1 MLVKCTPKAT
11 FFSSTK
17 MTEYFPGAVTSCKYM
32 HACMYNDIISVIL
45 HGGLRYHRDL
55 GKYHLLCF
63 PLNNFMLLRD

>member
-45 HGGLRYHRDL
+45 HGGLRYH
-55 GKYHLLCF
+55 
-63 PLNNFMLLRD
+63 